1 MVARKDYLIV
11 NGISRMGFTPK
22 KYKPHN
28 HSAQITPSTAPC
40 IEKLTT
46 TPPPSLTQL
55 LIYLNMHL
63 LPGDHLARVAL
74 TAALVPMPTADRV
87 IVGRALDLASQLLER
102 LPLRLGDQK
111 RGEDTAEHEKR
122 EDLHDVVEPWRG
134 GRSWRGSPGTE
145 RPEDALGDDGA
156 DLAGGGR
163 ETVRGGPVA
172 GWETLARYNERG
184 CVGAWV
190 ERSVN

>member
-1 MVARKDYLIV
+1 
-11 NGISRMGFTPK
+11 MGFYFK

-28 HSAQITPSTAPC
+28 HCAQITPSTAPC
-40 IEKLTT
+40 IETLTT
-46 TPPPSLTQL
+46 TPPLSLALL
-55 LIYLNMHL
+55 LIYLNMHRL
-63 LPGDHLARVAL
+63 SGDHLARVAL

-87 IVGRALDLASQLLER
+87 IVGRARDLTSQLLER
-102 LPLRLGDQK
+102 LPLRLRDQQ

-134 GRSWRGSPGTE
+134 GGSWRGSLGTE
-145 RPEDALGDDGA
+145 RPEDTLGDYGA

-163 ETVRGGPVA
+163 ETVGGGTVA
-172 GWETLARYNERG
+172 GWETFAGYDEGG

-190 ERSVN
+190 RGQ